1 MSPPLRDE
9 LRRLLALAWPAMATQ
24 LAMMLMGT
32 VDTLIVGR
40 YGAQTLAA
48 VSLGNAWIYGV
59 SVFAMGLVLGIDPIV
74 SQAHGAGDV
83 RRMGLALQRTLLL
96 CVLLTIPVAALLLLT
111 GPVLLATGQDPAI
124 AREAH
129 RFSAVQAPSMA
140 FFLGFIAL
148 RAWMQGRG
156 IVRPALVAVLLAN
169 LLNAVLCWALVFGRL
184 GLPELG
190 ALGAGISTSIAR
202 AVMVLGLVAI
212 VLRWRLHEGGWVPW
226 SREALRWRGL
236 RAPLVLGL
244 PIGLQMGLEVGAF
257 SVASLLAGRLG
268 ADAVA
273 AHAVVLNLA
282 SLSFMLPLGVSHAAI
297 TRVGNEIG
305 ARRVEAAERAAR
317 VAVTLGA
324 GVMAGF
330 AALFLVARESLPRL
344 YTSEPGVIALAA
356 AILPAAAAFQIF
368 DGTQVVAG
376 GVLRGMGRTR
386 PATLFHA
393 VGWWVVALPLASW
406 LVLQRGGGIESIW
419 WSLCLGLAL
428 VAGGLLVY
436 VRARGPR
443 TLASVPLA
451 APAAFDPAGG
461 L

>member
-1 MSPPLRDE
+1 MSPLRDE

-24 LAMMLMGT
+24 FAMMLMGT
-32 VDTLIVGR
+32 VDTLIVGH
-40 YGAQTLAA
+40 YSAETLAA
-48 VSLGNAWIYGV
+48 VSLGNAWIYGMC
-59 SVFAMGLVLGIDPIV
+59 VFAMGFVLGIDPIV

-83 RRMGLALQRTLLL
+83 RRVGLALQRALWL
-96 CVLLTIPVAALLLLT
+96 CVLLTVPVGGVLLLT
-111 GPVLLATGQDPAI
+111 EPVLLATGQIPAI

-129 RFSAVQAPSMA
+129 RFSAVQAPSMVC
-140 FFLGFIAL
+140 FLGFIAL

-156 IVRPALVAVLLAN
+156 LVRPALVAVLFAN
-169 LLNAVLCWALVFGRL
+169 VLNAVLCWALVFGRL
-184 GLPELG
+184 GLPSLG

-202 AVMVLGLVAI
+202 VVMVAALVMI
-212 VLRWRLHEGGWVPW
+212 LLRGRLHEGGWVPW
-226 SREALRWRGL
+226 TREALRWRGL
-236 RAPLVLGL
+236 REPLAFGL
-244 PIGLQMGLEVGAF
+244 PIGLQMGLEVWAF
-257 SVASLLAGRLG
+257 SAASLLAGRLG

-297 TRVGNEIG
+297 TRVGNAIG
-305 ARRVEAAERAAR
+305 ARRFDEAERAAR
-317 VAVTLGA
+317 VAVGLGA
-324 GVMAGF
+324 AVMTAF
-330 AALFLVARESLPRL
+330 AVLFLGAREWLPRL
-344 YTSEPGVIALAA
+344 YTAEPGVIVLAA

-386 PATLFHA
+386 PATVFHA
-393 VGWWVVALPLASW
+393 IGWWIVALPLASW
-406 LVLQRGGGIESIW
+406 LVLQRGGGLEEVW

-436 VRARGPR
+436 VRTRGPR
-443 TLASVPLA
+443 SLATRTAA
-451 APAAFDPAGG
+451 APTAFDPASG